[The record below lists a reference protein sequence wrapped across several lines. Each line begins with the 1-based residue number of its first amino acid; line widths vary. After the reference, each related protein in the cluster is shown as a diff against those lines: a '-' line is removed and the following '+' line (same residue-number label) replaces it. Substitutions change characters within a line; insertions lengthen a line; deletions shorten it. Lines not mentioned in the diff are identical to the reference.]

1 MKKVYKKPT
10 IAIESFALTQSI
22 AVSCGYTDDQFQGHP
37 TQADKPVCG
46 WDNGWGMGEVYW
58 NTSYPDTDCNI
69 NTSEDAGVGEVCYNE
84 PNGAATIF
92 AS

>member
-46 WDNGWGMGEVYW
+46 WDNGWGRFIGIPV
-58 NTSYPDTDCNI
+58 TRTLTVI
-69 NTSEDAGVGEVCYNE
+69 
-84 PNGAATIF
+84 
-92 AS
+92 